1 MENTTMNPVFPV
13 MTSAWQPTLS
23 ATLGCATSALATLEV
38 QGIAARPA
46 TVPTAFAPFAG
57 ASCVA
62 VAADAAKR
70 ERAITGTDH
79 RGSNAAYVPGLLAW
93 SPPI

>member
-1 MENTTMNPVFPV
+1 MENMTNPVFPV

-46 TVPTAFAPFAG
+46 TAATGFAPFA
-57 ASCVA
+57 
-62 VAADAAKR
+62 VAAKAVKR
-70 ERAITGTDH
+70 ERIAGTDH
-79 RGSNAAYVPGLLAW
+79 RGSNAAYVPGVHAW

>member
-1 MENTTMNPVFPV
+1 MENKTMNPVFPA

-23 ATLGCATSALATLEV
+23 ALGCATSALATFEV

-46 TVPTAFAPFAG
+46 TVATGFEPL
-57 ASCVA
+57 
-62 VAADAAKR
+62 AATAAKR
-70 ERAITGTDH
+70 ERIAGTDH
-79 RGSNAAYVPGLLAW
+79 RGSNAADVPGIHAW

>member
-1 MENTTMNPVFPV
+1 MENMTNPVFPV

-38 QGIAARPA
+38 QGIAVRPA
-46 TVPTAFAPFAG
+46 TVATAFAPFAG
-57 ASCVA
+57 APLALAST
-62 VAADAAKR
+62 AAKR
-70 ERAITGTDH
+70 ERIAGTDH
-79 RGSNAAYVPGLLAW
+79 RGANAAYVPGLPAW

>member
-1 MENTTMNPVFPV
+1 MKNMTNPVFPV

-46 TVPTAFAPFAG
+46 TALFAVAPFAV
-57 ASCVA
+57 VA
-62 VAADAAKR
+62 TDAVKR
-70 ERAITGTDH
+70 ERIAGTDH
-79 RGSNAAYVPGLLAW
+79 RGANAAYVPGPLAW
-93 SPPI
+93 SPPS

>member
-1 MENTTMNPVFPV
+1 MTNPVFPV

-23 ATLGCATSALATLEV
+23 ATLGCATSVLATLEV

-46 TVPTAFAPFAG
+46 TLVTDFAP
-57 ASCVA
+57 VA
-62 VAADAAKR
+62 VAAKAVKR
-70 ERAITGTDH
+70 ERIAGTDH
-79 RGSNAAYVPGLLAW
+79 RGGNAAFIPGVHAW

>member
-1 MENTTMNPVFPV
+1 MENMTNPVFPV

-46 TVPTAFAPFAG
+46 TLATGLAPFA
-57 ASCVA
+57 V
-62 VAADAAKR
+62 KR
-70 ERAITGTDH
+70 ERIAGTDH
-79 RGSNAAYVPGLLAW
+79 RGTNAAYVPGIHAW

>member
-1 MENTTMNPVFPV
+1 MENMTNPVFPV

-46 TVPTAFAPFAG
+46 TLPTAFAP
-57 ASCVA
+57 STVVA
-62 VAADAAKR
+62 TDVAKR
-70 ERAITGTDH
+70 ERIAGTDH
-79 RGSNAAYVPGLLAW
+79 RGTNAAFVPGVHAW